1 LRSSSA
7 GTATTTAF
15 NSRERFWKILFASL
29 ALARFLSLIP
39 FIVDDDEAWW
49 SVAARSLSSPFEY
62 YFRAVDHK
70 PPGIVWFVKFFGS
83 DPRLS
88 RFFFTLLIAMVA
100 ILLGRIRRKKIDWKA
115 SCFFLFALAV
125 GSPKLLTLTAD
136 GVLVFFIVAAYFVA
150 LSFDF
155 RWSSVLAGALLG
167 CALLV
172 KQTGVF
178 FAIPILFAREPK
190 KWSIR
195 EIFGFALGSAF
206 IYVPAV
212 FLMDWREFFYWNWTY
227 PREVLTRARGS
238 AFNLFFDMATNALQY
253 LVVLLPLF
261 YFALHAKVHDWKR
274 DFRILWLIAAL
285 MGTFLGRGIFLHYFL
300 LLAPPLALLAADG
313 FSEKRFAL
321 AWLIS
326 GYAFACLVITFPFS
340 GLFWGNDSLHAELVA
355 RKMDQIG
362 ELLHDR
368 SVMVWGGS
376 SLPLAYSS
384 ANYSGRFLLP
394 RFAEPPYQTDRTL
407 EIFHREFEEHPPMLI
422 VDLHERGDNLFDNPF
437 ESDPFILVHL
447 ESGYH
452 LFIDP
457 TLPWAKFYVRNPSV
471 GLAALHL
478 EAITGLENTQRVYS
492 KFPTRESEWRFLGED
507 REHRVS
513 DALELL
519 SLQSQDPV
527 VRNRAGELLREFKL
541 SEAEA
546 FLVTFKEP
554 LLPLRSRLWWPEVA
568 IVELQPKLFSGKK

>member
-1 LRSSSA
+1 
-7 GTATTTAF
+7 
-15 NSRERFWKILFASL
+15 
-29 ALARFLSLIP
+29 
-39 FIVDDDEAWW
+39 
-49 SVAARSLSSPFEY
+49 
-62 YFRAVDHK
+62 
-70 PPGIVWFVKFFGS
+70 
-83 DPRLS
+83 
-88 RFFFTLLIAMVA
+88 
-100 ILLGRIRRKKIDWKA
+100 
-115 SCFFLFALAV
+115 
-125 GSPKLLTLTAD
+125 
-136 GVLVFFIVAAYFVA
+136 
-150 LSFDF
+150 
-155 RWSSVLAGALLG
+155 
-167 CALLV
+167 
-172 KQTGVF
+172 
-178 FAIPILFAREPK
+178 
-190 KWSIR
+190 
-195 EIFGFALGSAF
+195 
-206 IYVPAV
+206 
-212 FLMDWREFFYWNWTY
+212 
-227 PREVLTRARGS
+227 
-238 AFNLFFDMATNALQY
+238 
-253 LVVLLPLF
+253 
-261 YFALHAKVHDWKR
+261 
-274 DFRILWLIAAL
+274 
-285 MGTFLGRGIFLHYFL
+285 
-300 LLAPPLALLAADG
+300 
-313 FSEKRFAL
+313 
-321 AWLIS
+321 
-326 GYAFACLVITFPFS
+326 VITFPFS